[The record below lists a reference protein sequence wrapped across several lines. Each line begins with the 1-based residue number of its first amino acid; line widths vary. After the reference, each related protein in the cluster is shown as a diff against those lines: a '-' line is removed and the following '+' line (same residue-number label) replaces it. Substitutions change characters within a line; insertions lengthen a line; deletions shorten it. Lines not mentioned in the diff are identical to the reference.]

1 MDKEILTQIIEAILF
16 SSQYALTPKQIA
28 KSLGIKK
35 TGEIR
40 EAIKELNIFYQT
52 HNRSFFIQKV
62 ADGFQLR
69 SDPKFKKWIK
79 RGQIVKTIQLSP
91 SVLETL
97 SIVAYNQPV
106 TRSEIEEIRTVDS
119 TYSLRSLL
127 DKSLIKIAG
136 KKEIPG
142 RPLLYKTTNYFL
154 ELFGF
159 EALNDLP
166 RPEDFDIM
174 SPQDNETVI

>member
-1 MDKEILTQIIEAILF
+1 MDKELLTQIIEAILF
-16 SSQYALTPKQIA
+16 SSQNALTPKQIA

-40 EAIKELNIFYQT
+40 EAIKELNIFYQA
-52 HNRSFFIQKV
+52 HNRSFFIHKV